1 MLGEG
6 GFSFVYMCQDE
17 TSGVSLTWASTA
29 LPGRG
34 TDGVFSEGIRFEE
47 DKVSDWFRRCAAGYE
62 GSGGL
67 QEIQV
72 RLSLHSSPFTIG
84 FDHDLDGRLG
94 IRISFE
100 FS

>member
-17 TSGVSLTWASTA
+17 TSGVSLTWTFTTLSGHVA
-29 LPGRG
+29 
-34 TDGVFSEGIRFEE
+34 DGVSLEGIRSEE
-47 DKVSDWFRRCAAGYE
+47 DKVSDWFRRCEAGYE

-72 RLSLHSSPFTIG
+72 RLLLHSSPSTSG
-84 FDHDLDGRLG
+84 FNQNLNGLLG
-94 IRISFE
+94 IRISFA